1 MVQPETFNNQKS
13 PPLEDGAKVDEA
25 AIKKFTIDNGPA
37 FARGH
42 QMSWRVTA
50 VIANDK
56 AGHRIF
62 RPNRRRIISSTA
74 FHAAWSISEVR
85 RAPSNVRFI
94 PDDQTSSFTSMKRLR
109 LEYFP
114 IHLHML

>member
-56 AGHRIF
+56 ARHRIF

-74 FHAAWSISEVR
+74 FSRSLVNFGS
-85 RAPSNVRFI
+85 PSG
-94 PDDQTSSFTSMKRLR
+94 PEQC
-109 LEYFP
+109 P
-114 IHLHML
+114 LHP